1 MNRRIP
7 SVLTVMTPFP
17 YAVDEGD
24 SVEDAR
30 AMMREH
36 DIHHLPVLKDGKLD
50 GVVSSRDIDVTLGVL
65 DQQTVAVQ
73 LTVGAICTREPYVV
87 EVDARLDEVAEEIGR
102 RRIGSALITKHGKLA
117 GILTIRDVCNA
128 FVAEL
133 RGHPSDNDDDDDV
146 A

>member
-1 MNRRIP
+1 
-7 SVLTVMTPFP
+7 MTPFP

-24 SVEDAR
+24 SVERAR
-30 AMMREH
+30 AMMHEH

-50 GVVSSRDIDVTLGVL
+50 GVVSARDIDLTRGVL

-73 LTVGAICTREPYVV
+73 LTVGAICTRDPYVV
-87 EVDARLDEVAEEIGR
+87 EVDARLDDVAEEIGR

-117 GILTIRDVCNA
+117 GILTTRDVCTA
-128 FVAEL
+128 FVAVL
-133 RGHPSDNDDDDDV
+133 RGQTSHDDDDDDV

>member
-1 MNRRIP
+1 
-7 SVLTVMTPFP
+7 MTPFP

-24 SVEDAR
+24 SVERAR
-30 AMMREH
+30 EMMREH
-36 DIHHLPVLKDGKLD
+36 DIHHLPVMRDGKLD
-50 GVVSSRDIDVTLGVL
+50 GVVSARDIDVTRGVL

-87 EVDARLDEVAEEIGR
+87 EVDARLDDVAEEIGR

-117 GILTIRDVCNA
+117 GILTTRDVCNA
-128 FVAEL
+128 FVAVL
-133 RGHPSDNDDDDDV
+133 RGQTSHDDDDDDV